1 MQIVELALDSLKEA
15 PWNANEMDP
24 VMTTHLAE
32 SITRYGLVQNLVV
45 RPLGD
50 GTYEVLAGNQRLQ
63 VLRVKGDTSVPC
75 VVLELDDARARLLA
89 QALNHIRGED
99 DLGLR
104 AEVIRGLL
112 DVLPEQEVLAVLPDS
127 AESLRT
133 LASLGQ
139 EDLAAHLE
147 AWEAAQ
153 GARLKHLQ
161 VQLTPDQMDV
171 VMEALGQALAGPI
184 PDEGNPNR
192 RGNALVAICR
202 AYLKAQEGIK

>member
-1 MQIVELALDSLKEA
+1 MDVVDLPLTQLREA
-15 PWNANEMDP
+15 SWNSNRMDAD
-24 VMTTHLAE
+24 MTARLRE
-32 SITRYGLVQNLVV
+32 SVLRYGLVQPLVV
-45 RPLGD
+45 RPMD
-50 GTYEVLAGNQRLQ
+50 ERTYEVLSGNQKVDL
-63 VLRVKGDTSVPC
+63 LRQAAQTKVPC
-75 VVLELDDARARLLA
+75 IVVELDDARARLLA

-112 DVLPEQEVLAVLPDS
+112 DVLPEQEVLAVLPES
-127 AESLRT
+127 AESLHA

-147 AWEAAQ
+147 AWQAAQ

-161 VQLTPDQMDV
+161 VQLTPGQMEV
-171 VMEALGQALAGPI
+171 VVQALERALTGPI
-184 PDEGNPNR
+184 PAEGNPNR

-202 AYLKAQEGIK
+202 AYLKAQEGIT

>member
-1 MQIVELALDSLKEA
+1 MDVVDLPMIELREA
-15 PWNANEMDP
+15 SWNSNRMDP
-24 VMTTHLAE
+24 VMMARLKE
-32 SITRYGLVQNLVV
+32 SVLRYGLVQPLVV
-45 RPLGD
+45 RPIGERA
-50 GTYEVLAGNQRLQ
+50 YEVLSGNQKLGL
-63 VLRVKGDTSVPC
+63 LRRDGQTTAPC
-75 VVLELDDARARLLA
+75 IVVELDDARARLLA

-112 DVLPEQEVLAVLPDS
+112 DVLPEQEVLAVLPES
-127 AESLRT
+127 AESLRA

-153 GARLKHLQ
+153 SARLKHLQ
-161 VQLTPDQMDV
+161 VQLTPDQMDL